1 MGRRLKRCLRK
12 CRRDGRNSFG
22 RLHWNGEESIVG
34 EDRRIRGG
42 AVVGKEE
49 IEVSGREGGKK
60 RRVVDWHFEDRL
72 KYMMAV

>member
-1 MGRRLKRCLRK
+1 MGRRLKRCR
-12 CRRDGRNSFG
+12 RNRHRDGRYSSG
-22 RLHWNGEESIVG
+22 RLHWEGEESIVG
-34 EDRRIRGG
+34 EDREIRGG

-49 IEVSGREGGKK
+49 VEVSGREGGEK